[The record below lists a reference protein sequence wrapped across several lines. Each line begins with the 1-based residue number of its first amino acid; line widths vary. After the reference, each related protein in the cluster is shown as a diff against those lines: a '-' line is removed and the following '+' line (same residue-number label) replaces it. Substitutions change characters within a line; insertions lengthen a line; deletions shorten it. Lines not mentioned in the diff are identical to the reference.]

1 MIRSELGPLPFGYV
15 GKILRVDLSGGKI
28 SVEPLDDL
36 FYRRY
41 LGGEGFVA
49 YFLLK
54 ELKPGIEPLSSE
66 NKLIFAAGPV
76 TGAPISGSGRNSIG
90 AKSPLTGGFGES
102 EVGGHFGA
110 ELKHAGFDAVII
122 EGKADDP
129 VYLWVHDD
137 EAEIRDASHLWGKD
151 TGDAQRIIRK
161 ELGDERVRVALIGPG
176 GENLVRYACVI
187 VDLKDAA
194 GRTGMGAVM
203 GSKNLKAVAIRGHG
217 RTEVADINKLRGL
230 SRWLSQKIEGFWAHE
245 YGTGAHLDAQVASGN
260 LPIRNFRDGDFPTA
274 TALSAETI
282 KETVRIGMEGCYACP
297 IRCKKIVKIDG
308 PLKVN
313 SDYGGPEY
321 ETLAALGSN
330 CGVDDLS
337 SVCKANELCNRYSL
351 DTISTGAS
359 IAFAMECYESGL
371 LTDEDTGGLKLNF
384 GNAEAMVKM
393 VEMIGKRE
401 GLGDLLAEGVKR
413 AAEKIGKDAEKFAV
427 HVKGQEVPM
436 HEPRF
441 KRALGVGYAV
451 SPTGADHMHNLHDTI
466 LTVRG
471 PQLDNLASL
480 GILEPVPLE
489 DLGPRK
495 VRALIYFVHWRV
507 LDNCLLL
514 CDFLPWNF
522 IQKTEIVRAVTG
534 WNTTSWELMKIGE
547 RVTTMARVFN
557 IREGFKKEDDW
568 LPERFFH
575 PKTSGALSKT
585 AIDPERLKN
594 AIRTYYEIMG
604 WDENGVPKRSK
615 LEELDIG
622 WAAEMLK

>member
-1 MIRSELGPLPFGYV
+1 MKILPFGYN
-15 GKILRVDLSGGKI
+15 GNILRVNLSKDKV
-28 SVEPLDDL
+28 STESPDEV

-41 LGGEGFVA
+41 VGGEGFVA
-49 YFLLK
+49 YYLLK
-54 ELKPGIEPLSSE
+54 ELETGIDPLGPE

-76 TGAPISGSGRNSIG
+76 TGAPIPGSGRNSIG

-102 EVGGHFGA
+102 EVGGHWGA

-122 EGKADDP
+122 EGKSDSP
-129 VYLWVHDD
+129 VYLWIHDG
-137 EAEIRDASHLWGKD
+137 EAEIRDASHIWGKE

-161 ELGDERVRVALIGPG
+161 ELNDRLVRVALIGPG
-176 GENLVRYACVI
+176 GERLVRYACVI

-203 GSKNLKAVAIRGHG
+203 GSKNLKAVAVRGHG
-217 RTEVADINKLRGL
+217 RTEVSDGKALTEL
-230 SRWLSQKIEGFWAHE
+230 SRWLSQRLEGFWAHE
-245 YGTGAHLDAQVASGN
+245 YGTGSNLDAGVASGN
-260 LPIRNFRDGDFPTA
+260 LPIRNFRDGDFPNA
-274 TALSAETI
+274 NALSAETI
-282 KETVRIGMEGCYACP
+282 KETVRIGMEGCYACSV
-297 IRCKKIVKIDG
+297 RCKKIVKIDE
-308 PLKVN
+308 PFTV
-313 SDYGGPEY
+313 DPIYGGPEY

-330 CGVDDLS
+330 CGVDDLKA
-337 SVCKANELCNRYSL
+337 VCKANELCNRYSI
-351 DTISTGAS
+351 DTISAGVS
-359 IAFAMECYESGL
+359 IAFAMECYENGL

-384 GNAEAMVKM
+384 GNAKAMLKM
-393 VEMIGKRE
+393 VEMICKRE

-413 AAEKIGKDAEKFAV
+413 ASEKIGKESEKFAV

-441 KRALGVGYAV
+441 KRSLGIGYAV

-471 PQLDNLASL
+471 QQLDNLAAL
-480 GILEPVPLE
+480 GILEPIPLE

-495 VRALIYFVHWRV
+495 VRALIYFVDWRV

-514 CDFLPWNF
+514 CDFLPWSY
-522 IQKTEIVRAVTG
+522 IQKTDIVRAVTG
-534 WNTTSWELMKIGE
+534 WNTTAWELMKIGE
-547 RVTTMARVFN
+547 RATTMARIFN
-557 IREGFKKEDDW
+557 IREGFKKQDDW

-585 AIDPERLKN
+585 AIDPEKLRN
-594 AIRTYYEIMG
+594 AIDTYYKMMG
-604 WDENGVPKRSK
+604 WDENGVPTREK

-622 WAAEMLK
+622 WAASSL

>member
-1 MIRSELGPLPFGYV
+1 LPFGYV
-15 GKILRVDLSGGKI
+15 GKILRVDLSGEKI

-260 LPIRNFRDGDFPTA
+260 LPIRNFRDGDFPNA
-274 TALSAETI
+274 MALSAETI

-313 SDYGGPEY
+313 PDYGGPEY

-514 CDFLPWNF
+514 CDFLPWSF

-594 AIRTYYEIMG
+594 AIHTYYEIMG

-622 WAAEMLK
+622 WAAETLK

>member
-260 LPIRNFRDGDFPTA
+260 LPIRNFRDGDFPNA
-274 TALSAETI
+274 MALSAETI

-313 SDYGGPEY
+313 PDYGGPEY

-594 AIRTYYEIMG
+594 AILTYYEIMG

>member
-54 ELKPGIEPLSSE
+54 ELKPGIEPFSSE

-260 LPIRNFRDGDFPTA
+260 LPIRNFRDGDFPNA
-274 TALSAETI
+274 MALSAETI

-313 SDYGGPEY
+313 PDYGGPEY

-330 CGVDDLS
+330 CGVNDLS

-557 IREGFKKEDDW
+557 VREGFKKEDDW

>member
-1 MIRSELGPLPFGYV
+1 MPFGYN
-15 GKILRVDLSGGKI
+15 GNILRVNLSKDKV
-28 SVEPLDDL
+28 STESPDEV

-41 LGGEGFVA
+41 MGGEGFVA
-49 YFLLK
+49 YYLLK
-54 ELKPGIEPLSSE
+54 ELETGIDPLGPE

-76 TGAPISGSGRNSIG
+76 TGAPIPGSGRNSIG

-102 EVGGHFGA
+102 EVGGHWGA

-122 EGKADDP
+122 EGKSDSP
-129 VYLWVHDD
+129 VYLWIHDG
-137 EAEIRDASHLWGKD
+137 EAEIRDASHIWGKE

-161 ELGDERVRVALIGPG
+161 ELNDRLVRVALIGPG
-176 GENLVRYACVI
+176 GERLVRYACVI

-203 GSKNLKAVAIRGHG
+203 GSKNLKAVAVRGHG
-217 RTEVADINKLRGL
+217 RTEVSDGKALTEL
-230 SRWLSQKIEGFWAHE
+230 SRWLSQRLEGFWAHE
-245 YGTGAHLDAQVASGN
+245 YGTGSNLDAGVASGN
-260 LPIRNFRDGDFPTA
+260 LPIRNFRDGDFPNA
-274 TALSAETI
+274 NALSAETI
-282 KETVRIGMEGCYACP
+282 KETVRIGMEGCYACSV
-297 IRCKKIVKIDG
+297 RCKKIVKIDE
-308 PLKVN
+308 PFTV
-313 SDYGGPEY
+313 DPIYGGPEY

-330 CGVDDLS
+330 CGVDDLKA
-337 SVCKANELCNRYSL
+337 VCKANELCNRYSI
-351 DTISTGAS
+351 DTISAGVS
-359 IAFAMECYESGL
+359 IAFAMECYENGL

-384 GNAEAMVKM
+384 GNAEAMLKM
-393 VEMIGKRE
+393 VEMICKRE

-413 AAEKIGKDAEKFAV
+413 ASEKIGKESEKFAV

-441 KRALGVGYAV
+441 KRSLGIGYAV

-471 PQLDNLASL
+471 QQLDNLAAL
-480 GILEPVPLE
+480 GILEPIPLE

-495 VRALIYFVHWRV
+495 VRALIYFVDWRV

-514 CDFLPWNF
+514 CDFLPWNY
-522 IQKTEIVRAVTG
+522 IQKTDIVRAVTG
-534 WNTTSWELMKIGE
+534 WNTTAWELMKIGE
-547 RVTTMARVFN
+547 RVTTMARIFN

-575 PKTSGALSKT
+575 PKTAGALSKT
-585 AIDPERLKN
+585 AIDPEKLRN
-594 AIRTYYEIMG
+594 AIDTYYKMMG
-604 WDENGVPKRSK
+604 WDENGVPTREK

-622 WAAEMLK
+622 WAASSL